1 VCRREGETTSPSW
14 GRHADRTPGPRR
26 ASTSSYREKRGAVM
40 SRASMGRAWAVA
52 RGAILLALQ
61 AGTSSRRVGCVLLVE
76 PDPLPIEMSS
86 AEQNVDCD
94 IIGAAL
100 DSLYA
105 NARHPYL
112 LLRDLTSADIAPD
125 VVKVPINEV
134 DPSYRRRMRGLR
146 RSLGVDS
153 TTTNSFALE
162 NSAPTPVCRTPRSRV
177 PVWILQQSS
186 DVRAAIHVR
195 QPVELPSSELEYP
208 GVITVSRAGMSA
220 DGRQALLEV
229 SNVCGGL
236 CGAGWLV
243 VLNRDNDG
251 RWRVRRAIML
261 WVS

>member
-1 VCRREGETTSPSW
+1 
-14 GRHADRTPGPRR
+14 
-26 ASTSSYREKRGAVM
+26 M
-40 SRASMGRAWAVA
+40 SRASRGRAWAVA

-61 AGTSSRRVGCVLLVE
+61 AGTSSRRVGCVLLVDVE
-76 PDPLPIEMSS
+76 LPPIERPSP
-86 AEQNVDCD
+86 AQDADCAV
-94 IIGAAL
+94 IGAAL

-112 LLRDLTSADIAPD
+112 LLRDVTSADAPFDFVRVPTND
-125 VVKVPINEV
+125 V
-134 DPSYRRRMRGLR
+134 DASYRRRMRRLR
-146 RSLGVDS
+146 ESLGVDS
-153 TTTNSFALE
+153 TTVSSFARE
-162 NSAPTPVCRTPRSRV
+162 NSTPRPVCRTPRSRV

-186 DVRAAIHVR
+186 DVRAAIHVHR
-195 QPVELPSSELEYP
+195 PVHLRSSEFEYP

-243 VLNRDNDG
+243 VLDREDDD
-251 RWRVRRAIML
+251 RWHVRRVQML